1 LKLIFDF
8 LIDYWYILI
17 LFVVLIWILLK
28 SYSWITIKPAKMT
41 WKYYVVQFICLL
53 FSAALFI
60 GGVRGGWAHSTRPI
74 TLSNAGDYVN
84 SPEEMNIVLNTPF
97 SIIKTLK
104 AISLQ
109 EKSFFNDDELNAIY
123 PVVHFPSD
131 SGEFKKLNVVFLIME
146 SFGKEHIG
154 FYNKNLDHGNY
165 KGYTP
170 FLDSLISK
178 SYTFNRSFANGRKS
192 IDALPSIITGIPSI
206 GEPFVLSIYSGN
218 KTTS

>member
-1 LKLIFDF
+1 MHFPQVTFTGLMVMLKGGVIFDLAAILYLNILYILMQAIPNPLQNNTIYKNIGKWIYIGSNAIGIALNLVDFAYYPFTLKRTTGTIFSQFSNEENILKLIFDF

-17 LFVVLIWILLK
+17 LFVVLIWILLY

-97 SIIKTLK
+97 SIIKT
-104 AISLQ
+104 
-109 EKSFFNDDELNAIY
+109 
-123 PVVHFPSD
+123 
-131 SGEFKKLNVVFLIME
+131 
-146 SFGKEHIG
+146 
-154 FYNKNLDHGNY
+154 
-165 KGYTP
+165 
-170 FLDSLISK
+170 
-178 SYTFNRSFANGRKS
+178 
-192 IDALPSIITGIPSI
+192 
-206 GEPFVLSIYSGN
+206 
-218 KTTS
+218 